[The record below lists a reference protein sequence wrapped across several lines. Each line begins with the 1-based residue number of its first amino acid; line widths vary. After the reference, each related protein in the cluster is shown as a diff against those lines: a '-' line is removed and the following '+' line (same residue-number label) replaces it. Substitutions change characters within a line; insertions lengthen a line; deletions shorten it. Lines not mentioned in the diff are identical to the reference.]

1 MSIYD
6 TDSIPQHGWARPK
19 IERPI
24 DTPQGQA
31 DLKLIVETC
40 YSAILNCDDPAV
52 RWQAARLLQ
61 AIGPMKG
68 TLQ

>member
-1 MSIYD
+1 MTYNF
-6 TDSIPQHGWARPK
+6 TPGGWLQSKPAPL
-19 IERPI
+19 I

-31 DLKLIVETC
+31 DLKLIVDTC
-40 YSAILNCDDPAV
+40 YAAILNCDDPAV

-61 AIGPMKG
+61 NLGPMKG

>member
-1 MSIYD
+1 MSIFD
-6 TDSIPQHGWARPK
+6 TDSIPQCGWARPK

-40 YSAILNCDDPAV
+40 YAAILNCDDPAV

-61 AIGPMKG
+61 NLGPMKG